1 MSPLRVWIEAAP
13 AEGVR
18 QVVLSKEESSH
29 LVRSLRARRGDALVL
44 LDGHGLLA
52 EAKLLSAD
60 PRAPRWR
67 FCACARRTRSDRQ
80 SPSPKACPREARWM
94 T

>member
-52 EAKLLSAD
+52 E
-60 PRAPRWR
+60 
-67 FCACARRTRSDRQ
+67 RS
-80 SPSPKACPREARWM
+80 C
-94 T
+94 